1 MTEPTYGSGQYDQPG
16 QGYGGG
22 YGGGQ
27 GYGGQA
33 PQAPQYGGQQYG
45 GAGQQYGGQQYGGP
59 GGQHAPAGPP
69 PGGYQT
75 GYPSGS
81 TPLPTSAAPGTP
93 ADRTALIATV
103 VTIVGYV
110 CAGGGLLAFIL
121 LLTTSYGDGALR
133 FANALQALI
142 LGIGLGG
149 LNVVAGTWLAARRS
163 D

>member
-27 GYGGQA
+27 GYGGQP

-45 GAGQQYGGQQYGGP
+45 GQYGGP
-59 GGQHAPAGPP
+59 GGQHVPAGPP
-69 PGGYQT
+69 AGGYPT

-81 TPLPTSAAPGTP
+81 TQLPTPSTSRTP
-93 ADRTALIATV
+93 ADRAALLATI

-121 LLTTSYGDGALR
+121 LLTADFGDGTLK

-149 LNVVAGTWLAARRS
+149 LNVVAGTWLAARRT

>member
-16 QGYGGG
+16 QR
-22 YGGGQ
+22 
-27 GYGGQA
+27 
-33 PQAPQYGGQQYG
+33 
-45 GAGQQYGGQQYGGP
+45 YGGP
-59 GGQHAPAGPP
+59 GAQHAPAGPP

-81 TPLPTSAAPGTP
+81 TPLPTSSAPGTP
-93 ADRTALIATV
+93 ADRAALIATV

-121 LLTTSYGDGALR
+121 LLTTSYGDGALK
-133 FANALQALI
+133 FATALQALI
-142 LGIGLGG
+142 TGIGLGG

>member
-22 YGGGQ
+22 QGDGGQ
-27 GYGGQA
+27 P
-33 PQAPQYGGQQYG
+33 PQGPQYGGPQYG
-45 GAGQQYGGQQYGGP
+45 APGQPGP
-59 GGQHAPAGPP
+59 GGPP
-69 PGGYQT
+69 PGYQT

-81 TPLPTSAAPGTP
+81 TPLPTPSPPRTP
-93 ADRTALIATV
+93 ADRATLIATV

-121 LLTTSYGDGALR
+121 LLTVDFGDGTAK

-142 LGIGLGG
+142 LGIGIGG
-149 LNVVAGTWLAARRS
+149 LNIAAGTWLAGRRTE
-163 D
+163 

>member
-1 MTEPTYGSGQYDQPG
+1 MTEPSYGSGQYDQPG

-27 GYGGQA
+27 GYGGQT

-45 GAGQQYGGQQYGGP
+45 GQQYGGQQYGGP
-59 GGQHAPAGPP
+59 GGQHVPAGPP
-69 PGGYQT
+69 ATGYQT

-81 TPLPTSAAPGTP
+81 TPLPTSGSRTSGDRAA
-93 ADRTALIATV
+93 LVATV

-121 LLTTSYGDGALR
+121 LLTADYVGGAVR

-142 LGIGLGG
+142 SGIGLGG
-149 LNVVAGTWLAARRS
+149 LNVTAGTWLAARRP

>member
-16 QGYGGG
+16 QGYSGG

-27 GYGGQA
+27 GYGGQP

-45 GAGQQYGGQQYGGP
+45 GQQYGGA
-59 GGQHAPAGPP
+59 GGQHVPAGPP
-69 PGGYQT
+69 LTGYQT
-75 GYPSGS
+75 GYSSGS
-81 TPLPTSAAPGTP
+81 TPVPTPSAPRTP
-93 ADRTALIATV
+93 TDRAALVATI

-121 LLTTSYGDGALR
+121 LLTARYGDGSVK
-133 FANALQALI
+133 FADALQALI

-149 LNVVAGTWLAARRS
+149 LNVVAGTWLGAQRS